1 MSKIIVRMPMS
12 RVRFMA
18 IVLCLAGL
26 TAWALPIS
34 DYVSESE
41 RRDMAYAEPSQSIK
55 SSIPPIDAEAPARTE
70 TATFALG

>member
-12 RVRFMA
+12 RVRFTA

-26 TAWALPIS
+26 IAGALHLS
-34 DYVSESE
+34 DSE

-55 SSIPPIDAEAPARTE
+55 PSIPPIDAEAPARTE

>member
-1 MSKIIVRMPMS
+1 MSKIRVRMPMS
-12 RVRFMA
+12 QVKFMA

-26 TAWALPIS
+26 AAWALHFS
-34 DYVSESE
+34 DSK
-41 RRDMAYAEPSQSIK
+41 RRDMAYAETIK